1 MGWIS
6 DLFGKKKS
14 KDRAHDR
21 LKLVLMHDRSA
32 ISPEVMRMLQDEI
45 VQVITKYMEVDTSSI
60 TCELGKEEDVAALS
74 VSVPVKGMKRG
85 SKVMA
90 ERAERERNGV

>member
-1 MGWIS
+1 
-6 DLFGKKKS
+6 
-14 KDRAHDR
+14 
-21 LKLVLMHDRSA
+21 
-32 ISPEVMRMLQDEI
+32 
-45 VQVITKYMEVDTSSI
+45 MEVDTSSI
-60 TCELGKEEDVAALS
+60 TCELGKEEDVTALS